1 MRNNAKNRW
10 WTKDGLLSKVHE
22 TITSLLCRWYSCD
35 SSLSVNS
42 WASFGIID
50 KNDSFIKEQLIAAKA
65 FGMFQSFL
73 AIIGVREWQP
83 GNEYRIVWDRLGSLW
98 GGTPRDWIT
107 RLMNASTYTGFVKF
121 VQFRSE
127 VEGDAFSSTVE
138 SDTAD
143 EQHRQQEVR
152 EECREVNH
160 FASAFDTLPDTEV
173 ADDPDERQRSYQ
185 LPAKSSDHFQSVRD
199 FQYSISALRIVQ
211 LSILIIKS

>member
-1 MRNNAKNRW
+1 LLGHVTDDREDGETGKETGTGIDSTDTERLLVDVVVVLVIATQGNQR
-10 WTKDGLLSKVHE
+10 THSETVGEKDLSH
-22 TITSLLCRWYSCD
+22 S
-35 SSLSVNS
+35 
-42 WASFGIID
+42 ID
-50 KNDSFIKEQLIAAKA
+50 
-65 FGMFQSFL
+65 
-73 AIIGVREWQP
+73 P
-83 GNEYRIVWDRLGSLW
+83 
-98 GGTPRDWIT
+98 
-107 RLMNASTYTGFVKF
+107 YTGFVKF